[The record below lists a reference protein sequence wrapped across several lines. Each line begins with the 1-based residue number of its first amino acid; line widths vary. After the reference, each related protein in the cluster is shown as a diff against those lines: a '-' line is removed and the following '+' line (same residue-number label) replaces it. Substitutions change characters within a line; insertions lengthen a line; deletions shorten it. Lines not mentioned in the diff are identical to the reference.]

1 MLRAVSLSSFFFFN
15 DTATT
20 EIYTLSLHDALP
32 IYVVDEQL
40 QPVPLGAPGEIVF
53 SGVCV
58 GRGYINDPER
68 TQGAFLQ
75 DPLRPGQRLY
85 RSGDYGRGLPDGKL
99 EFLGRRD
106 SQVKISGFRIEIGE
120 IENQL
125 LKLPGVREG
134 AVAVTE
140 GAGQNKHLV
149 AFCSGDRPPNPGVMR
164 DQLAKALPKYMVPS
178 AIHWRKTLP
187 LTENGKKDRKALLA
201 LAGELDV
208 AEQRH
213 EEPSTAIERRL
224 AAAWAKVLGI
234 PKDQIARRDH
244 FFELGG
250 TSLSALKLAIT
261 LERAVSFKD
270 LINHPILADLAT
282 LVDDRS
288 AQRRQA
294 AAERLPHLEQ
304 KH

>member
-40 QPVPLGAPGEIVF
+40 QPVPLGVPGEIVF

-68 TQGAFLQ
+68 TQRAFLQ
-75 DPLRPGQRLY
+75 AALRPGQRVY

-134 AVAVTE
+134 AVVVTE
-140 GAGQNKHLV
+140 GADQNKHLV
-149 AFCSGDRPPNPGVMR
+149 AFCSGDPSSVADLRRVDRPPNPGVLR
-164 DQLAKALPKYMVPS
+164 DQLAKELPRYMVPS

-187 LTENGKKDRKALLA
+187 LTENGKIDRKALLA

-208 AEQRH
+208 AEQ
-213 EEPSTAIERRL
+213 
-224 AAAWAKVLGI
+224 
-234 PKDQIARRDH
+234 
-244 FFELGG
+244 
-250 TSLSALKLAIT
+250 
-261 LERAVSFKD
+261 
-270 LINHPILADLAT
+270 
-282 LVDDRS
+282 
-288 AQRRQA
+288 
-294 AAERLPHLEQ
+294 
-304 KH
+304 

>member
-1 MLRAVSLSSFFFFN
+1 
-15 DTATT
+15 
-20 EIYTLSLHDALP
+20 
-32 IYVVDEQL
+32 
-40 QPVPLGAPGEIVF
+40 
-53 SGVCV
+53 V

-68 TQGAFLQ
+68 TQRAFLQ
-75 DPLRPGQRLY
+75 DPLRPGQRVY

-134 AVAVTE
+134 AVVVTE
-140 GAGQNKHLV
+140 GADQNKHLV
-149 AFCSGDRPPNPGVMR
+149 AFCSGDPSSVSSVVALAESEAELQRVDRPSNPGELR
-164 DQLAKALPKYMVPS
+164 DQLAKALPRYMVPS

-187 LTENGKKDRKALLA
+187 LTENGKIDRKALLA
-201 LAGELDV
+201 LAGELEV

-213 EEPSTAIERRL
+213 EEPSTATERWL

-234 PKDQIARRDH
+234 PKDQIGRRDQ
-244 FFELGG
+244 FFDLGG
-250 TSLSALKLAIT
+250 SSLSALRLAIA
-261 LERAVSFKD
+261 LDRAVSLKD
-270 LINHPILADLAT
+270 LNDHPILADLAT

-288 AQRRQA
+288 VQRRQA

>member
-68 TQGAFLQ
+68 TQRAFLQ
-75 DPLRPGQRLY
+75 DPLRPGQRMY

-164 DQLAKALPKYMVPS
+164 DRLARALPGYMVPS
-178 AIHWRKTLP
+178 AIHWRGKP
-187 LTENGKKDRKALLA
+187 PPKEKRENDRKKLPA
-201 LAGELDV
+201 LARGGDV
-208 AEQRH
+208 ARQPPQ
-213 EEPSTAIERRL
+213 EPGTPTPRPP
-224 AAAWAKVLGI
+224 AAAG
-234 PKDQIARRDH
+234 
-244 FFELGG
+244 
-250 TSLSALKLAIT
+250 
-261 LERAVSFKD
+261 
-270 LINHPILADLAT
+270 
-282 LVDDRS
+282 
-288 AQRRQA
+288 
-294 AAERLPHLEQ
+294 
-304 KH
+304 

>member
-40 QPVPLGAPGEIVF
+40 QPVPLGVPGEIVF

-164 DQLAKALPKYMVPS
+164 DRLARALPGYMVPS
-178 AIHWRKTLP
+178 GFGGRSPERSEEHTSELQSRLH
-187 LTENGKKDRKALLA
+187 LVCRLLLEKKKK
-201 LAGELDV
+201 
-208 AEQRH
+208 
-213 EEPSTAIERRL
+213 I
-224 AAAWAKVLGI
+224 K
-234 PKDQIARRDH
+234 
-244 FFELGG
+244 
-250 TSLSALKLAIT
+250 
-261 LERAVSFKD
+261 
-270 LINHPILADLAT
+270 
-282 LVDDRS
+282 
-288 AQRRQA
+288 
-294 AAERLPHLEQ
+294 
-304 KH
+304 

>member
-1 MLRAVSLSSFFFFN
+1 V
-15 DTATT
+15 
-20 EIYTLSLHDALP
+20 
-32 IYVVDEQL
+32 
-40 QPVPLGAPGEIVF
+40 
-53 SGVCV
+53 
-58 GRGYINDPER
+58 
-68 TQGAFLQ
+68 
-75 DPLRPGQRLY
+75 Y

-134 AVAVTE
+134 AVVVTA
-140 GAGQNKHLV
+140 GADQNKHLV
-149 AFCSGDRPPNPGVMR
+149 AFCSGDHPPNPGVLR
-164 DQLAKALPKYMVPS
+164 DQLARALPEYMVPA

-187 LTENGKKDRKALLA
+187 LTENGKIDRKALLA

-208 AEQRH
+208 AEQRR
-213 EEPSTAIERRL
+213 EEPSTATEHRL
-224 AAAWAKVLGI
+224 AAAWAEVLGI
-234 PKDQIARRDH
+234 PKDQIGRRNH

-261 LERAVSFKD
+261 LERAVSFKE
-270 LINHPILADLAT
+270 LIDHPILADLAT

-288 AQRRQA
+288 AQRQPSDCRTVA
-294 AAERLPHLEQ
+294 SS
-304 KH
+304 